1 RAGADPVEIR
11 VRLPGL
17 PVSQDASVG
26 KAYLAMA
33 ASPQGQ
39 IIPECPVIQVMP
51 ALGPRQAPG
60 GDFIVV
66 QARLAQQSSPAL
78 VNFPEPIIV
87 RQGGWSGEKLG
98 VGLDGELV
106 PGQVPGL
113 VAQRCL

>member
-1 RAGADPVEIR
+1 
-11 VRLPGL
+11 
-17 PVSQDASVG
+17 
-26 KAYLAMA
+26 MA
-33 ASPQGQ
+33 ACPKGQ
-39 IIPECPVIQVMP
+39 IITEGPVIQVMP
-51 ALGPRQAPG
+51 ALGARQAPG

-87 RQGGWSGEKLG
+87 RQGGWSGKKLG